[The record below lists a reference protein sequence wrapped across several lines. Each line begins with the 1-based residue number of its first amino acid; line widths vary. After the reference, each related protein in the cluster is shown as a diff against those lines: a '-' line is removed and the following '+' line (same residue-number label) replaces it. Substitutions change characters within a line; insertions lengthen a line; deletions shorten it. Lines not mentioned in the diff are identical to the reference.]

1 MNNYNENNN
10 NNNNDDNNE
19 DNNSISTSVSD
30 MDENQNENLLM
41 NYNDNNNNNNN
52 NDYNNNNDNELIPN
66 DKRKRYCY
74 PPKLKNTFYFVI
86 FLTIIGILVLIIS
99 IYEIFTN
106 FNLKSFI
113 CKIILSIFLLIPGL
127 YYIYLFI
134 KAYYEK
140 DEDNKNDIYNEI
152 PSFDNIC
159 YF

>member
-1 MNNYNENNN
+1 MNNYNENDN
-10 NNNNDDNNE
+10 NNNNDDINE

-66 DKRKRYCY
+66 DKRKKYCY
-74 PPKLKNTFYFVI
+74 PPKLKSTFYFVI

-134 KAYYEK
+134 TAYYEI

-152 PSFDNIC
+152 PSIDNLC

>member
-1 MNNYNENNN
+1 MNNDNENYNNN
-10 NNNNDDNNE
+10 NNNEDNNE
-19 DNNSISTSVSD
+19 DNNSVSTTISD

-41 NYNDNNNNNNN
+41 IYNDNNNNNN
-52 NDYNNNNDNELIPN
+52 YNNNNNNNNELIQN
-66 DKRKRYCY
+66 DKRNKYCY
-74 PPKLKNTFYFVI
+74 PPKLKITFYFVI
-86 FLTIIGILVLIIS
+86 LLTIIGILLLILS
-99 IYEIFTN
+99 IFEIFTN
-106 FNLKSFI
+106 FNLKLFI

>member
-1 MNNYNENNN
+1 MNNDNGNYNNN
-10 NNNNDDNNE
+10 NNNEDNNE
-19 DNNSISTSVSD
+19 DNNSVSTTISD

-52 NDYNNNNDNELIPN
+52 YNNNNNELIQN
-66 DKRKRYCY
+66 DKRNKYCY
-74 PPKLKNTFYFVI
+74 PPKLKITFYFVI
-86 FLTIIGILVLIIS
+86 LLTIIGILLLIFS
-99 IYEIFTN
+99 IFEIFTN